1 MPAQVVPQR
10 PRALL
15 LGAGGFI
22 GQHIAAAV
30 LKAGYELLRGPTSAQ
45 LDLSRATPAD
55 WQRLLD
61 PAPDIII
68 NAAGHTNGTPNQLFE
83 ANLVLIKRLL
93 SALEAQASQPWL
105 VHLGSAAEYGL
116 TPPQV
121 PVSEAA
127 PCRPVGA
134 YGVSKWAATQ
144 LLASSFAAG
153 TARGVVL
160 RIFNP
165 LGAGQSA
172 ATLPGRAAKL
182 LRGAVQT
189 APFSTLEFGA
199 LGTWRDYVDVRDVA
213 RAAVFAAG
221 LPMRLPSDSALTLPV
236 LNVASGQARRSRE
249 VVQGLAKVAGF
260 TGQIS
265 EQADDSPRS
274 GALNWQQAD
283 IRLIQE
289 LGWSPLYS
297 FDDALRD
304 LWSGSA
310 PPDSSHPSQDRPVQR
325 AAAHAP
331 REATL

>member
-1 MPAQVVPQR
+1 M
-10 PRALL
+10 LL

-22 GQHIAAAV
+22 GQHIAAAALRVGLDV
-30 LKAGYELLRGPTSAQ
+30 LAGPSSIQ
-45 LDLSRATPAD
+45 LDLSRADPAA

-61 PAPDIII
+61 PVPDIII
-68 NAAGHTNGTPNQLFE
+68 NAAGRTNGTPNQLFE
-83 ANLVLIKRLL
+83 ANLVLVTRLL
-93 SALEAQASQPWL
+93 SALELQASQPWL
-105 VHLGSAAEYGL
+105 VQLGSAAEYGL

-134 YGVSKWAATQ
+134 YGISKWAATQ
-144 LLASSFAAG
+144 LLTDSFAAG

-172 ATLPGRAAKL
+172 ATLPGRATRL
-182 LRGAVQT
+182 LHGAAQ
-189 APFSTLEFGA
+189 AACSSTLEFGA
-199 LGTWRDYVDVRDVA
+199 LGTWRDYLDVRDVA

-221 LPMRLPSDSALTLPV
+221 LHTDPKPHPALLERPL

-249 VVQGLAKVAGF
+249 LVQHLAQIAGF
-260 TGQIS
+260 TGQIT
-265 EQADDSPRS
+265 EQADHSPRS

-283 IRLIQE
+283 IRLIQA

-297 FDDALRD
+297 FGDALEGLWNGLSPPACPPLPSKPHLPVRD
-304 LWSGSA
+304 A
-310 PPDSSHPSQDRPVQR
+310 PTPSQ
-325 AAAHAP
+325 AF
-331 REATL
+331 REATP